1 MKIEVKQE
9 HIDKGYRR
17 SKCWC
22 PVALALRDAGLEQ
35 PSVNPLRIIYSRG
48 LHTVGCEVPESAKQF
63 ILAFDVGE
71 CVKPFSF
78 ALEEI
83 DV

>member
-9 HIDKGYRR
+9 HIDKGLRR
-17 SKCWC
+17 SKCGC
-22 PVALALRDAGLEQ
+22 PIALAMSDAGFEY
-35 PSVNPLRIIYSRG
+35 PSVNPLRIVYHNG
-48 LHTVGCEVPESAKQF
+48 LNTVGCEVPESAKQF